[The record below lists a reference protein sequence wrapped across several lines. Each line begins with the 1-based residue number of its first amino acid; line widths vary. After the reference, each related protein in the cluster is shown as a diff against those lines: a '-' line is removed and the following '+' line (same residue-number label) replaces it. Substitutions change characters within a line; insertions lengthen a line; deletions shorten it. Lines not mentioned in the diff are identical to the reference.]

1 MKRAISPSLPPGNR
15 KSGRCR
21 KCALSARR
29 RREGGKECARD
40 AGAGSQ
46 CWYPNFC
53 PTFVFCLAFVQHTSS
68 ICLHFVIVKHLSNKC
83 PKNPT
88 FVPSKS
94 NICPSS
100 QTFVLHLSSDL
111 VKIHQNLEGQ
121 ILLLRWISQFSH

>member
-1 MKRAISPSLPPGNR
+1 MAWLNGKAT
-15 KSGRCR
+15 SGTNFPTSTFRVTH
-21 KCALSARR
+21 LV
-29 RREGGKECARD
+29 
-40 AGAGSQ
+40 GAGSQ

-100 QTFVLHLSSDL
+100 QTFVLHLSSGL
-111 VKIHQNLEGQ
+111 VKIHQKMEEQNLVMSRCTDRLPEGDCSKWDW
-121 ILLLRWISQFSH
+121 R